1 MNLSPRQRFLASSAA
16 AAHHQWA
23 NSEVA
28 RAACEATLSEMAL
41 ALKGDSLK
49 QLEGAAHFANLL
61 MNIAEPEKKKTAPS
75 SNTLRYDNPAP
86 RPPQPTQ

>member
-41 ALKGDSLK
+41 GLKGENLK

-61 MNIAEPEKKKTAPS
+61 MNMAEPERKKSAPS
-75 SNTLRYDNPAP
+75 SNTLRYGNPP
-86 RPPQPTQ
+86 TQPQPTQ